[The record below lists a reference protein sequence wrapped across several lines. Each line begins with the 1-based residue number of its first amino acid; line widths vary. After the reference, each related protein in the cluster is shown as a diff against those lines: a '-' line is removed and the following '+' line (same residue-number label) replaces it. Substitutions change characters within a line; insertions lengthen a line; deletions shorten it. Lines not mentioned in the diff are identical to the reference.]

1 VLSPNSVASEQVER
15 ELTIA
20 AETKRRVIP
29 IVESPCELPDGFQYD
44 LAGIQ
49 RIDFSAL
56 PRDVALDHLVRRVGA
71 GGPHA
76 PPAGAP
82 VAETPPIETPIE
94 APPIETPSPV
104 PASPVGAAAGPA
116 SVLPPSTA
124 AAPAFEGSKPST
136 AWPKP
141 SGPSA
146 MSVPA
151 GPSAS
156 RPRRRLAAVLLG
168 TGSAAVLAIVL
179 LVVLSGGGGG
189 DDGLAGSEPSG
200 PTTEATSEDQG
211 ASGAPDATV
220 RTGEPQG
227 AQPTDEVD
235 EVSPTEVTISPAET
249 LVRQLQAAYNNRD
262 WDTVRSMGATTETDE
277 KLDEVYGNVEN
288 ATSVVLDEQQNA
300 DGTWALT
307 GALLSLDRPEGD
319 RTNNTTNIVCL
330 HWTVDPDAGR
340 ASFQSFSGSDGQTDR
355 RQPEWLP
362 EDQFESTAQQYC
374 G

>member
-1 VLSPNSVASEQVER
+1 
-15 ELTIA
+15 
-20 AETKRRVIP
+20 
-29 IVESPCELPDGFQYD
+29 
-44 LAGIQ
+44 
-49 RIDFSAL
+49 
-56 PRDVALDHLVRRVGA
+56 
-71 GGPHA
+71 
-76 PPAGAP
+76 
-82 VAETPPIETPIE
+82 
-94 APPIETPSPV
+94 
-104 PASPVGAAAGPA
+104 
-116 SVLPPSTA
+116 
-124 AAPAFEGSKPST
+124 
-136 AWPKP
+136 
-141 SGPSA
+141 

-151 GPSAS
+151 GPSPS

-168 TGSAAVLAIVL
+168 AGSAAVLAIVL
-179 LVVLSGGGGG
+179 LVALGGGRGG
-189 DDGLAGSEPSG
+189 GDGLAGSEPSG
-200 PTTEATSEDQG
+200 PTTEATSEDRG
-211 ASGAPDATV
+211 ASGAPDTTV

-235 EVSPTEVTISPAET
+235 EVSPSEVTISPAET

-288 ATSVVLDEQQNA
+288 ATSVVLDEQLNA